1 VYLFESCLGFK
12 HEAEPRHAKAL
23 NRHLAMCLRLELGA
37 WSPDGLSTGPLG
49 PAIPDEAASLHAL
62 ADRHIPTPG
71 DLELLLPLC
80 EPAEGPRARVRD
92 HLANLAG
99 VELTGSLPK
108 GNQQTYQRRG
118 VLT

>member
-1 VYLFESCLGFK
+1 
-12 HEAEPRHAKAL
+12 
-23 NRHLAMCLRLELGA
+23 
-37 WSPDGLSTGPLG
+37 
-49 PAIPDEAASLHAL
+49 LHAL